1 MLDHQYIKKLAA
13 DAGFD
18 LCGLA
23 PCRHLVENES
33 MLRAWLGK
41 GYQSSLAYM
50 ERNVEKRADPRKL
63 VEGARTAVVCAVS
76 YKNRAGEG
84 YPPGH
89 RTKVASYA
97 CAADYHTTIKGM
109 LGRMLDALCA
119 SRPDLSGRAFVDT
132 APLLEKQLAVE
143 AGLGWIGR
151 QSLLVTPR
159 FGTYV
164 LLGELLLTDDA
175 DAYDPP
181 FEGSRCGRCH
191 NCIESCPTG
200 AIVAPKV
207 IDTGRCISCH
217 TIEKEPTEGIGLD
230 GWIFGCDR
238 CQSCCPHNQKAPMHT
253 NPAFDPVF
261 DPLAMDAEA
270 WLAMDETEFEARMGT
285 TPLTRSGL
293 ARIRSNI
300 AGTPRPRITRPRI
313 RRTDAPRFRSNNNPG
328 IRHDFHILLRAN
340 PRPGRKCKTRPGT
353 NAGHRGFL
361 PARNNKPIPQGGGI
375 FRTKKS
381 GFSRTRFIS
390 ALTPFTWKV
399 RPGQPWHS
407 RQPGRRSP
415 A

>member
-143 AGLGWIGR
+143 AGLGWIHPVSAPMSCWANCCSRTMPTPTTRLSKGR
-151 QSLLVTPR
+151 A
-159 FGTYV
+159 
-164 LLGELLLTDDA
+164 A
-175 DAYDPP
+175 DA
-181 FEGSRCGRCH
+181 
-191 NCIESCPTG
+191 
-200 AIVAPKV
+200 A
-207 IDTGRCISCH
+207 
-217 TIEKEPTEGIGLD
+217 TIA
-230 GWIFGCDR
+230 
-238 CQSCCPHNQKAPMHT
+238 SKA
-253 NPAFDPVF
+253 
-261 DPLAMDAEA
+261 
-270 WLAMDETEFEARMGT
+270 ARRA
-285 TPLTRSGL
+285 LS
-293 ARIRSNI
+293 S
-300 AGTPRPRITRPRI
+300 PRR
-313 RRTDAPRFRSNNNPG
+313 
-328 IRHDFHILLRAN
+328 
-340 PRPGRKCKTRPGT
+340 
-353 NAGHRGFL
+353 
-361 PARNNKPIPQGGGI
+361 
-375 FRTKKS
+375 
-381 GFSRTRFIS
+381 
-390 ALTPFTWKV
+390 
-399 RPGQPWHS
+399 
-407 RQPGRRSP
+407 
-415 A
+415 

>member
-175 DAYDPP
+175 AAYDPP

-217 TIEKEPTEGIGLD
+217 TIEKEPDAHQPGLRPRVRPAGD
-230 GWIFGCDR
+230 GRRGMAGDGR
-238 CQSCCPHNQKAPMHT
+238 N
-253 NPAFDPVF
+253 
-261 DPLAMDAEA
+261 
-270 WLAMDETEFEARMGT
+270 G
-285 TPLTRSGL
+285 
-293 ARIRSNI
+293 IRSPHGHDT
-300 AGTPRPRITRPRI
+300 ADPQRTGTHPKQHRQRITPPRQH
-313 RRTDAPRFRSNNNPG
+313 RWEQ
-328 IRHDFHILLRAN
+328 H
-340 PRPGRKCKTRPGT
+340 RPGAKRLGSNPHPGEDGSLLH
-353 NAGHRGFL
+353 APHGQPE
-361 PARNNKPIPQGGGI
+361 PARVGV
-375 FRTKKS
+375 
-381 GFSRTRFIS
+381 
-390 ALTPFTWKV
+390 ALVDTGARKAEHPCPECI
-399 RPGQPWHS
+399 R
-407 RQPGRRSP
+407 GRRG

>member
-1 MLDHQYIKKLAA
+1 M
-13 DAGFD
+13 
-18 LCGLA
+18 
-23 PCRHLVENES
+23 
-33 MLRAWLGK
+33 
-41 GYQSSLAYM
+41 
-50 ERNVEKRADPRKL
+50 
-63 VEGARTAVVCAVS
+63 VCAVS

-109 LGRMLDALCA
+109 LGRMLDALRA

-175 DAYDPP
+175 DVYDPP

-270 WLAMDETEFEARMGT
+270 WLAMDEAEFEARMGT

-300 AGTPRPRITRPRI
+300 AGTPGPE
-313 RRTDAPRFRSNNNPG
+313 
-328 IRHDFHILLRAN
+328 
-340 PRPGRKCKTRPGT
+340 
-353 NAGHRGFL
+353 
-361 PARNNKPIPQGGGI
+361 
-375 FRTKKS
+375 
-381 GFSRTRFIS
+381 
-390 ALTPFTWKV
+390 
-399 RPGQPWHS
+399 
-407 RQPGRRSP
+407 
-415 A
+415 

>member
-132 APLLEKQLAVE
+132 APL
-143 AGLGWIGR
+143 R
-151 QSLLVTPR
+151 
-159 FGTYV
+159 
-164 LLGELLLTDDA
+164 GELLRTDDA

-300 AGTPRPRITRPRI
+300 
-313 RRTDAPRFRSNNNPG
+313 
-328 IRHDFHILLRAN
+328 
-340 PRPGRKCKTRPGT
+340 GRE
-353 NAGHRGFL
+353 
-361 PARNNKPIPQGGGI
+361 
-375 FRTKKS
+375 
-381 GFSRTRFIS
+381 
-390 ALTPFTWKV
+390 
-399 RPGQPWHS
+399 
-407 RQPGRRSP
+407 
-415 A
+415 

>member
-109 LGRMLDALCA
+109 LGRMLDALRA

-164 LLGELLLTDDA
+164 LLLSL
-175 DAYDPP
+175 
-181 FEGSRCGRCH
+181 
-191 NCIESCPTG
+191 I
-200 AIVAPKV
+200 
-207 IDTGRCISCH
+207 
-217 TIEKEPTEGIGLD
+217 
-230 GWIFGCDR
+230 
-238 CQSCCPHNQKAPMHT
+238 
-253 NPAFDPVF
+253 
-261 DPLAMDAEA
+261 
-270 WLAMDETEFEARMGT
+270 
-285 TPLTRSGL
+285 
-293 ARIRSNI
+293 
-300 AGTPRPRITRPRI
+300 
-313 RRTDAPRFRSNNNPG
+313 
-328 IRHDFHILLRAN
+328 HI
-340 PRPGRKCKTRPGT
+340 
-353 NAGHRGFL
+353 
-361 PARNNKPIPQGGGI
+361 
-375 FRTKKS
+375 
-381 GFSRTRFIS
+381 
-390 ALTPFTWKV
+390 
-399 RPGQPWHS
+399 
-407 RQPGRRSP
+407 
-415 A
+415 

>member
-200 AIVAPKV
+200 AIVA
-207 IDTGRCISCH
+207 
-217 TIEKEPTEGIGLD
+217 
-230 GWIFGCDR
+230 
-238 CQSCCPHNQKAPMHT
+238 
-253 NPAFDPVF
+253 
-261 DPLAMDAEA
+261 
-270 WLAMDETEFEARMGT
+270 
-285 TPLTRSGL
+285 
-293 ARIRSNI
+293 
-300 AGTPRPRITRPRI
+300 
-313 RRTDAPRFRSNNNPG
+313 RR
-328 IRHDFHILLRAN
+328 
-340 PRPGRKCKTRPGT
+340 
-353 NAGHRGFL
+353 
-361 PARNNKPIPQGGGI
+361 
-375 FRTKKS
+375 
-381 GFSRTRFIS
+381 
-390 ALTPFTWKV
+390 
-399 RPGQPWHS
+399 
-407 RQPGRRSP
+407 
-415 A
+415 

>member
-109 LGRMLDALCA
+109 LGRMLDALRA

-175 DAYDPP
+175 DVYDPP
-181 FEGSRCGRCH
+181 FEGSRCGTCRS
-191 NCIESCPTG
+191 CIDNCPTG
-200 AIVAPKV
+200 AVAPDRT
-207 IDTGRCISCH
+207 IDTGRCISCR
-217 TIEKEPTEGIGLD
+217 TIEREQPGQTDLH
-230 GWIFGCDR
+230 GWIFGCDA
-238 CQSCCPHNQKAPMHT
+238 CQSLCPWNRRAPQHR
-253 NPAFDPVF
+253 NAAFDAVF
-261 DPLAMDAEA
+261 DPLAMDAA
-270 WLAMDETEFEARMGT
+270 TWLGMDEAAFEALCGR

-293 ARIRSNI
+293 TRIREN
-300 AGTPRPRITRPRI
+300 ALRNA
-313 RRTDAPRFRSNNNPG
+313 APEEPSER
-328 IRHDFHILLRAN
+328 
-340 PRPGRKCKTRPGT
+340 
-353 NAGHRGFL
+353 
-361 PARNNKPIPQGGGI
+361 
-375 FRTKKS
+375 
-381 GFSRTRFIS
+381 
-390 ALTPFTWKV
+390 
-399 RPGQPWHS
+399 
-407 RQPGRRSP
+407 
-415 A
+415 

>member
-132 APLLEKQLAVE
+132 AP
-143 AGLGWIGR
+143 
-151 QSLLVTPR
+151 
-159 FGTYV
+159 
-164 LLGELLLTDDA
+164 LGELLLTDDA

-300 AGTPRPRITRPRI
+300 AGTPGPE
-313 RRTDAPRFRSNNNPG
+313 
-328 IRHDFHILLRAN
+328 
-340 PRPGRKCKTRPGT
+340 
-353 NAGHRGFL
+353 
-361 PARNNKPIPQGGGI
+361 
-375 FRTKKS
+375 
-381 GFSRTRFIS
+381 
-390 ALTPFTWKV
+390 
-399 RPGQPWHS
+399 
-407 RQPGRRSP
+407 
-415 A
+415 

>member
-207 IDTGRCISCH
+207 IDTGRCIS
-217 TIEKEPTEGIGLD
+217 
-230 GWIFGCDR
+230 
-238 CQSCCPHNQKAPMHT
+238 A
-253 NPAFDPVF
+253 
-261 DPLAMDAEA
+261 
-270 WLAMDETEFEARMGT
+270 
-285 TPLTRSGL
+285 TRSRKSPPKESASTAGSSAATA
-293 ARIRSNI
+293 ARVVAPTTRRPRCTPTRPSTPCSTRWRW
-300 AGTPRPRITRPRI
+300 TPRHGWRWTKRNSKP
-313 RRTDAPRFRSNNNPG
+313 AWA
-328 IRHDFHILLRAN
+328 RHR
-340 PRPGRKCKTRPGT
+340 
-353 NAGHRGFL
+353 
-361 PARNNKPIPQGGGI
+361 
-375 FRTKKS
+375 
-381 GFSRTRFIS
+381 
-390 ALTPFTWKV
+390 
-399 RPGQPWHS
+399 
-407 RQPGRRSP
+407 
-415 A
+415 